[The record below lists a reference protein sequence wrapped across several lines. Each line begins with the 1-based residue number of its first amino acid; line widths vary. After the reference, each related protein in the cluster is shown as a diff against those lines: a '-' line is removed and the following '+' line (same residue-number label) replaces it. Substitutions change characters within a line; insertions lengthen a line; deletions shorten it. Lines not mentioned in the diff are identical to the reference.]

1 MKRKKASIV
10 IGVYNS
16 EKTVRQVVSE
26 IREVFDGQDR
36 YAWEVVLVNDHSPD
50 GVLAVLK
57 DLAKEDDRIK
67 VIHLAK
73 NVGQSKAVI
82 EGYRYATGDYIID
95 MDDDFQMPAAEA
107 LRMLEHLDKEDLDVV
122 FAKYPEQKE
131 SLFRRFG
138 SGFNDW
144 TVGIMT
150 GKPRDL
156 RVNFFMVMRKFV
168 AKTCVNYA
176 GFYPNMYGII
186 FATTANIG
194 NLMVEHRPRTNG
206 TSNYTLKKL
215 IHLWADGLFGF
226 SIAPLRFAMKTGG
239 MIMAV
244 SFLAACVVAIR
255 TILYGTKSVGWS
267 SLIITMIFLS
277 GVILFGIGMLGEYLG
292 RLYLSSTKLPGAIVR
307 EVYNVEGETPDNE

>member
-1 MKRKKASIV
+1 MNRKKASIV

-36 YAWEVVLVNDHSPD
+36 YTWEIVLVNDHSPD
-50 GVLAVLK
+50 NVLEVLK
-57 DLAKEDDRIK
+57 DLAKEDHRIK
-67 VIHLAK
+67 VIHLAR

-82 EGYRYATGDYIID
+82 EGYRYAAGDYIID
-95 MDDDFQMPAAEA
+95 MDDDLQMPANEA
-107 LRMLEHLDKEDLDVV
+107 LRMLEHLEKENLDVV
-122 FAKYPEQKE
+122 FAKYVEPKG
-131 SLFRRFG
+131 SLFRRVG
-138 SGFNDW
+138 SRFNDW
-144 TVGIMT
+144 TVGIVT

-156 RVNFFMVMRKFV
+156 RVNFFMVMRRFV
-168 AKTCVNYA
+168 AKTCVGYA

-194 NLMVEHRPRTNG
+194 NLKVEQRPRTNG
-206 TSNYTLKKL
+206 RSNHTLKQL

-239 MIMAV
+239 MIMIL

-292 RLYLSSTKLPGAIVR
+292 RLYLSSTKLPGAVIR
-307 EVYNVEGETPDNE
+307 EVYNIEEKIPDNE